1 MKERMENRKVLG
13 IILGLAG
20 TITLILYGKSLI
32 NATNASLGNLLVFVN
47 AVSYGFYL
55 IIVKKLMDK
64 YNAFTFVKWIY
75 TFGFLMVLP
84 FGWGEFQAIDF
95 ANLPTDIFWK
105 IGFVVVFSTF
115 LTYLLNLVSMRE
127 LKPTTVA
134 VFIYLQPL
142 FATIFAVS
150 LGKDD
155 LSLVKLISAVL
166 IDLNTRMPSVFRE
179 MELGLRNQ
187 ISQRLERGKVDFSLY
202 VEVTGEETT
211 SKINVPIIK
220 GYINQMK
227 AVIPTA
233 DETELMKMAVRM
245 PDALKTERDEIDE
258 NEWKQI
264 QTVIDEAL
272 ENIANFRKDEG
283 ASLEKEFQ
291 LRIGNINNLMNEAVS
306 YDAERVETVKTRLRT
321 ALDEIKVNV
330 DENRFEQELIFYLEK
345 YDITEEKVRLGNHLN
360 YFLETLNGT
369 EANGRKLG
377 FITQE
382 MGREINTM
390 GSKSNHTEMQKLVV
404 MMKDELEKIKEQV
417 LNVL

>member
-1 MKERMENRKVLG
+1 MIQSMTGFGKASLQLPTKK
-13 IILGLAG
+13 
-20 TITLILYGKSLI
+20 ITVEIKSL
-32 NATNASLGNLLVFVN
+32 NSKGL
-47 AVSYGFYL
+47 
-55 IIVKKLMDK
+55 
-64 YNAFTFVKWIY
+64 
-75 TFGFLMVLP
+75 
-84 FGWGEFQAIDF
+84 
-95 ANLPTDIFWK
+95 
-105 IGFVVVFSTF
+105 
-115 LTYLLNLVSMRE
+115 
-127 LKPTTVA
+127 
-134 VFIYLQPL
+134 
-142 FATIFAVS
+142 
-150 LGKDD
+150 
-155 LSLVKLISAVL
+155 
-166 IDLNTRMPSVFRE
+166 DLNTRMPSVFRE

-227 AVIPTA
+227 AVIPNA

-291 LRIGNINNLMNEAVS
+291 LRISNINNLMNEAVS

-321 ALDEIKVNV
+321 ALDELKVNV

-345 YDITEEKVRLGNHLN
+345 YDITEEKVRLGNHLS

>member
-1 MKERMENRKVLG
+1 MIQSMTGFGKASLQLPTKK
-13 IILGLAG
+13 
-20 TITLILYGKSLI
+20 ITVEIKSL
-32 NATNASLGNLLVFVN
+32 NSKGL
-47 AVSYGFYL
+47 
-55 IIVKKLMDK
+55 
-64 YNAFTFVKWIY
+64 
-75 TFGFLMVLP
+75 
-84 FGWGEFQAIDF
+84 
-95 ANLPTDIFWK
+95 
-105 IGFVVVFSTF
+105 
-115 LTYLLNLVSMRE
+115 
-127 LKPTTVA
+127 
-134 VFIYLQPL
+134 
-142 FATIFAVS
+142 
-150 LGKDD
+150 
-155 LSLVKLISAVL
+155 
-166 IDLNTRMPSVFRE
+166 DLNTRMPSVFRE

-202 VEVTGEETT
+202 VEVTGEETS
-211 SKINVPIIK
+211 SKINVPIVK

-233 DETELMKMAVRM
+233 DETELLKMAVRM
-245 PDALKTERDEIDE
+245 PDALKTEREEIDE

-291 LRIGNINNLMNEAVS
+291 LRIANINNLMNEAVS

-321 ALDEIKVNV
+321 ALDELKVNV

-360 YFLETLNGT
+360 YFLETLNGM